1 MKCPSCGRENP
12 EEVNFCFYC
21 GHSFREFGDAVK
33 IVSNA
38 GSDDEI
44 ENSSEMLRYYKEN
57 KSETS
62 EGHGENVSVS
72 SMRAWQWALYFMLLV
87 LPYAWVAWIVVT
99 IVWAMSENGSAER
112 KSFAKGMLAFLTIVL
127 VISIIASMYLIATMG
142 INGAINYL
150 TGGVATSAD
159 ALMQQ
164 SGMQ

>member
-1 MKCPSCGRENP
+1 MKCPSCGRANS

-21 GHSFREFGDAVK
+21 GHSFREFGNTLKNASV
-33 IVSNA
+33 A
-38 GSDDEI
+38 GSGNEI
-44 ENSSEMLRYYKEN
+44 ENTSEALHYYKEN
-57 KSETS
+57 KPEAT
-62 EGHGENVSVS
+62 EGYEANVNVK
-72 SMRAWQWALYFMLLV
+72 SMKAWQWALYFMLLV

-142 INGAINYL
+142 IDGAINYL